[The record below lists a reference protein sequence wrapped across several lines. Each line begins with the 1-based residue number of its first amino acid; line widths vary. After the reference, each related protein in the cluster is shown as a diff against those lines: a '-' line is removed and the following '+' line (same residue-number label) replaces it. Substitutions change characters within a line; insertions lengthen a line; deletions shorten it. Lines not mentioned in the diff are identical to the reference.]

1 MYGQDPGVT
10 CLSYAA
16 FALWYL
22 GYPTQALHRSH
33 ETLTL
38 AQDLAHPFSMAYA
51 VLSTAMFH
59 HLRRDGPTVQ
69 KQAESLIVLSRDQGF
84 AMFEAWGTMLRG
96 WALAEQGKAEEGIA
110 LIREGLAAAAPTTGV
125 NWLLLLTEA
134 YEIRRQAEE
143 GLSVLAELQAMARK
157 NGTMVHEAE
166 LYRLRGE
173 LTLQQAQS
181 RRMGNAHQSVH
192 TAEGGPV
199 GGAHPTEANEA
210 EACFLK
216 AIKISRKQQVRSLEL
231 RATMNLARLWQ
242 SQGKT
247 QQAHKKLSKVYHWF
261 TEGFETKD
269 LQEAKALL
277 EELNH

>member
-1 MYGQDPGVT
+1 
-10 CLSYAA
+10 
-16 FALWYL
+16 
-22 GYPTQALHRSH
+22 
-33 ETLTL
+33 
-38 AQDLAHPFSMAYA
+38 MAYA

-143 GLSVLAELQAMARK
+143 GLSVLAELLAMARK

-166 LYRLRGE
+166 LYRLRGG

-181 RRMGNAHQSVH
+181 RRMGNAHQSVR
-192 TAEGGPV
+192 TAERGPV

-210 EACFLK
+210 EAYFLK

-247 QQAHKKLSKVYHWF
+247 QQAHKKLSKVYNWF
-261 TEGFETKD
+261 TEGFDTKD